1 MNTPKI
7 YLSSPHM
14 GGKEL
19 DYVHAAFDTNWI
31 APLGPNVNGFEEEL
45 EMYNEIGHC
54 AVLSS
59 GTAALHLALINLGV
73 EQGDEVL
80 CSTFT
85 FSATANAIAYQ
96 KAIPVFIDSESET
109 WNMCPKTL
117 ERAIQDRLAIGTKPK
132 AAIIVHLYGMPA
144 KMEELMAVCAHYE
157 IPIIED
163 AAEALGATYKGKK
176 MGTFG
181 ELGVYSFNGNKII
194 TTSGGGALVSNKEEH
209 IIKATFLATQ
219 ARDDAPHYQH
229 SYIGYNYR
237 MSNVLAGIGR
247 GQLQVLNQWIELRR
261 ANNAWY
267 KALFKDYDFI
277 QVFTEPSG
285 DFFSNHWLTCILVH
299 PNEKGITR
307 ETIRLATEKQ
317 NIECRPLWK
326 PMHLQPVF
334 DHFPAYTSGVSEKL
348 FEIGLCLPS
357 GSNLSDE
364 DKKRIELTLVSVLG

>member
-209 IIKATFLATQ
+209 ITKATFLATQ

-357 GSNLSDE
+357 GSNLSNE